1 MTTNTTYVKRTP
13 SSTTSGSDR
22 EVCLLAVWC
31 QIQQIIE
38 DLYQGGAK
46 VRFVKFGQS
55 SSNRYSDSNDHIILT
70 ITDMIRTQVM
80 PAYICFFQ

>member
-1 MTTNTTYVKRTP
+1 MSTNTTYVKRTP

-22 EVCLLAVWC
+22 EVCH
-31 QIQQIIE
+31 
-38 DLYQGGAK
+38 LYQGGAK